1 MLGSQI
7 EELLASEMEA
17 NGDFAV
23 ITDKAIVLCSDY
35 KSQILGPFWEKLVII
50 SRSIFRTILGTSFN
64 LGNISLK
71 LKSF

>member
-23 ITDKAIVLCSDY
+23 IANKAIVLKVS
-35 KSQILGPFWEKLVII
+35 
-50 SRSIFRTILGTSFN
+50 
-64 LGNISLK
+64 
-71 LKSF
+71 

>member
-23 ITDKAIVLCSDY
+23 ITNKAIYV
-35 KSQILGPFWEKLVII
+35 V
-50 SRSIFRTILGTSFN
+50 TIKV
-64 LGNISLK
+64 ISLDNFGDNF
-71 LKSF
+71 ST

>member
-23 ITDKAIVLCSDY
+23 ITNKAICSDY
-35 KSQILGPFWEKLVII
+35 I
-50 SRSIFRTILGTSFN
+50 SHLFGQF
-64 LGNISLK
+64 K
-71 LKSF
+71 EQFKEQKYW

>member
-23 ITDKAIVLCSDY
+23 ITDNKIKEFSNEIKM
-35 KSQILGPFWEKLVII
+35 KSK
-50 SRSIFRTILGTSFN
+50 
-64 LGNISLK
+64 
-71 LKSF
+71 

>member
-23 ITDKAIVLCSDY
+23 ITYKDIVLCSDY
-35 KSQILGPFWEKLVII
+35 KSNCLGRFWGQ
-50 SRSIFRTILGTSFN
+50 FWGTILGIISETHLEIF
-64 LGNISLK
+64 LGQ
-71 LKSF
+71 FRGQFW

>member
-23 ITDKAIVLCSDY
+23 ITDKVIVLCSYY
-35 KSQILGPFWEKLVII
+35 KSHRLEQFLG
-50 SRSIFRTILGTSFN
+50 
-64 LGNISLK
+64 
-71 LKSF
+71 